1 MKKMAI
7 GLLIALA
14 LIGCATI
21 ERNNTLDQERVLA
34 AAGFKMKPADTP
46 EKRYDLL
53 LLPQQQLVS
62 HEREG
67 KVVYLFADATTC
79 LCLYVGSEKA
89 YYRYQRL
96 AMEKQIADEQSI
108 AGTMNPGVGLD
119 WGMWGPWDVDGPM
132 DYYMGW

>member
-1 MKKMAI
+1 MKMAAMVLLV
-7 GLLIALA
+7 LLISM
-14 LIGCATI
+14 GCATI
-21 ERNNTLDQERVLA
+21 ERNSILDQEEMLA

-46 EKRYDLL
+46 EKRYNLL
-53 LLPQQQLVS
+53 LLPQKQIVS

-89 YYRYQRL
+89 YQRYQRL
-96 AMEKQIADEQSI
+96 TIEKRIADEQSM
-108 AGTMNPGVGLD
+108 AVQMYPGMGFD
-119 WGMWGPWDVDGPM
+119 WGPWGPWNADGPM